1 MFACVQTVC
10 MCLCEGERAGGTEY
24 VLSIHNK
31 TYFVAKRGNDLSFLS
46 YCLLYLF
53 V

>member
-10 MCLCEGERAGGTEY
+10 MCVREGERVGGTEY

-31 TYFVAKRGNDLSFLS
+31 KNLLNGFGYFAVVSPLK
-46 YCLLYLF
+46 
-53 V
+53 